1 MLLHSLI
8 GTARFPMA
16 YNGCWNILMHYHP
29 QCGARIANK
38 AMLLGRGMGKNQ
50 CAIVAGFEAHGRY
63 IQICVSRMM
72 TFAVKEN
79 EKMANILAT
88 IGYIL
93 LLLFVLEIIIF
104 VAVGIYAFWKDMND
118 L

>member
-1 MLLHSLI
+1 
-8 GTARFPMA
+8 
-16 YNGCWNILMHYHP
+16 
-29 QCGARIANK
+29 
-38 AMLLGRGMGKNQ
+38 
-50 CAIVAGFEAHGRY
+50 
-63 IQICVSRMM
+63 MM
-72 TFAVKEN
+72 TFAVEEN

>member
-1 MLLHSLI
+1 MNVGLYGLGVKLVGWCGVRTVVGI
-8 GTARFPMA
+8 KQIICGMAQKLRFVQKKHTSRVEMQT
-16 YNGCWNILMHYHP
+16 I
-29 QCGARIANK
+29 IAV
-38 AMLLGRGMGKNQ
+38 M
-50 CAIVAGFEAHGRY
+50 
-63 IQICVSRMM
+63 
-72 TFAVKEN
+72 EN

-93 LLLFVLEIIIF
+93 LLIFVLEILIF

>member
-1 MLLHSLI
+1 MTI
-8 GTARFPMA
+8 
-16 YNGCWNILMHYHP
+16 
-29 QCGARIANK
+29 IA
-38 AMLLGRGMGKNQ
+38 
-50 CAIVAGFEAHGRY
+50 VA
-63 IQICVSRMM
+63 
-72 TFAVKEN
+72 EN

-93 LLLFVLEIIIF
+93 LLIFVLEILIF